1 MPDKVSYYLKKE
13 IGVVIVATMFGI
25 LFNISDAFSAV
36 ALGKVIDLVSLKDGK
51 AVYSLHHTYIVLI
64 MYFLLMMFVNITRFG
79 KRFFVRLFGHRVEK
93 RMRKTVYN
101 HLMSLSISD
110 FDKEDMGNLMAR
122 TIGDVNITTDGFRKA
137 MMETYDTGV
146 RLMFIIVLLSVYS
159 WKTALITVAFCPLII
174 IIAILLKSLIHKL
187 SESAR
192 NYNSYINTETYDL
205 IDNSL
210 LYRTYGSINNEIK
223 DYYKDL
229 NNLKKREVKA
239 NLFENSMEPIY
250 RMLIMLGL
258 IFVFYF
264 GAKNVINSEPYFRG
278 VWSVG
283 IFTAYLTLTLELY
296 RKTCRA
302 SILINMVEKAS
313 ISFNRLK
320 PYLKSDPIMPINN
333 ILSKGDLVVSNLDIY
348 AGDKHIISNLSF
360 EAHKGEIIGIT
371 GRVGSGKSTLGL
383 ALTSLYPYNGSIKL
397 NGVELS
403 TLNNREKAQE
413 ISYMGHNPYLMSDTI
428 RHNIAFSD
436 DDVCDV
442 LSDVSFTSDL
452 AQMDNSYDTLI
463 GNNGVRI
470 SGGQG
475 QRVGLARA
483 LYKKNNLII
492 LDDPFSASDIRTEEE
507 IINNIKSKYKDSIII
522 LMSHRLRIF
531 PIVNRVICLDNG
543 KYYIGTHTE
552 LYNSCD
558 LYHQIFDEQRGDRND

>member
-1 MPDKVSYYLKKE
+1 MPTKISYYLKKE
-13 IGVVIVATMFGI
+13 IGVVIIATIFGL

-51 AVYSLHHTYIVLI
+51 ALYSLKHIYIVLAL
-64 MYFLLMMFVNITRFG
+64 YFLLMLFVNVTRFG
-79 KRFFVRLFGHRVEK
+79 KRFFVRLFGHRVEI
-93 RMRKTVYN
+93 RMREIVYN

-122 TIGDVNITTDGFRKA
+122 TIGDVGITSDGFRKA

-146 RLMFIIVLLSVYS
+146 RLFFIIVILAIYS
-159 WKTALITVAFCPLII
+159 WKMTIFTVAFCPLII
-174 IIAILLKSLIHKL
+174 IIAIFLKSLIHKL
-187 SESAR
+187 SEDAR
-192 NYNSYINTETYDL
+192 NYNSYINSETYDL

-210 LYRTYGSINNEIK
+210 LYRTYGSINNEINC
-223 DYYKDL
+223 YYKDL
-229 NNLKKREVKA
+229 NRLKKKEVKA

-250 RMLIMLGL
+250 RMLIMFGL
-258 IFVFYF
+258 VFVFYF
-264 GAKNVINSEPYFRG
+264 GAKNVINEESYFKG

-283 IFTAYLTLTLELY
+283 IFSAYLTLTLELY

-320 PYLKSDPIMPINN
+320 PYLILDTPISINN
-333 ILSKGDLVVSNLDIY
+333 ILSKGDLKVSNLDIY
-348 AGDKHIISNLSF
+348 AGDKHIINKLSF
-360 EAHKGEIIGIT
+360 EAHKGEIIGVT

-383 ALTSLYPYNGSIKL
+383 ALTSLYPYKGSIKL
-397 NGVELS
+397 NGVELN
-403 TLNNREKAQE
+403 TLNNKEKAQE

-428 RHNIAFSD
+428 RHNIAFKD
-436 DDVCDV
+436 EDVSDV
-442 LSDVSFTSDL
+442 LNDVSFESDL
-452 AQMDNSYDTLI
+452 EQMENSYDTLI

-492 LDDPFSASDIRTEEE
+492 LDDPFSASDIKTEEE
-507 IINNIKSKYKDSIII
+507 IIFNIKTKYKDSIII

-531 PIVNRVICLDNG
+531 PYVNKVICLDNG
-543 KYYIGTHTE
+543 SYFVGTHNE
-552 LYNSCD
+552 LYNKCD